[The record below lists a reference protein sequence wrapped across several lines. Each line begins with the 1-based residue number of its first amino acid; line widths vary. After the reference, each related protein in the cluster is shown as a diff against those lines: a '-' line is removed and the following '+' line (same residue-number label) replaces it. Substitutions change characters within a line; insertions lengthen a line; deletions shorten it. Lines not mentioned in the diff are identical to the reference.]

1 MSENTQAKVYT
12 EKFMSLKYEQYVEWD
27 KNELAE
33 CILDLNEDIK
43 EYRSRI
49 RLLESK
55 ISKLRGKL

>member
-1 MSENTQAKVYT
+1 MKTTYE
-12 EKFMSLKYEQYVEWD
+12 SLMEWD

-33 CILDLNEDIK
+33 CILSINEDVK

-55 ISKLRGKL
+55 ITKLRGKL

>member
-1 MSENTQAKVYT
+1 MYNLGAKLDPYNF
-12 EKFMSLKYEQYVEWD
+12 EGLKYEQYMEWD

-33 CILDLNEDIK
+33 CILSLNEDVK
-43 EYRSRI
+43 EYRYRI

>member
-1 MSENTQAKVYT
+1 MKEL
-12 EKFMSLKYEQYVEWD
+12 EYEQYMEWD

>member
-1 MSENTQAKVYT
+1 MQEL
-12 EKFMSLKYEQYVEWD
+12 EYEQYMEWD

-33 CILDLNEDIK
+33 CILGLNEDVK
-43 EYRSRI
+43 EYRYRI

>member
-1 MSENTQAKVYT
+1 MSKTT
-12 EKFMSLKYEQYVEWD
+12 YEQLMEWD

-33 CILDLNEDIK
+33 CILVLNQDVK

-55 ISKLRGKL
+55 LAKLRSKL